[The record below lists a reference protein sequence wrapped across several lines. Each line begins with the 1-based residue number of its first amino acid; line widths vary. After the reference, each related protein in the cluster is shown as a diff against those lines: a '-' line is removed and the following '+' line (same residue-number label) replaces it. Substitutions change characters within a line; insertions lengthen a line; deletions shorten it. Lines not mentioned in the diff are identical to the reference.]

1 MTRENKLA
9 LVIGFGLLLL
19 AGVLLSD
26 HLSNDQRLDD
36 DSLQAAETRWVA
48 DPDILHV
55 NQQDHARTDHG
66 STAPGTIAATEASR
80 VQEPPRTRN
89 RNTPA
94 PVPTREAEDRIVMG
108 NSQSRSGTDAGTRA
122 PDRTPSQRT
131 HIVRKGDSLSSIS
144 QKFYGTSAHWKRIQ
158 RANDLANPSQM
169 GVGIR
174 LIIPDLTD
182 GGGNQTRVATQNTR
196 PRTTIVRDG
205 ENLSDIAKRELGN
218 QNLWAVIWNANK
230 DSLPDPDVLRV
241 GMTLRIPVVTAG
253 N

>member
-36 DSLQAAETRWVA
+36 DPLQAAETRWVA

-55 NQQDHARTDHG
+55 NPQGHDSANPVA
-66 STAPGTIAATEASR
+66 TAPTTLASTDSSQ

-89 RNTPA
+89 HRSPA
-94 PVPTREAEDRIVMG
+94 PVSTRNSENRIVMG
-108 NSQSRSGTDAGTRA
+108 NSQPRAGTTSGTREPGNAPTHRA
-122 PDRTPSQRT
+122 

-144 QKFYGTSAHWKRIQ
+144 QKFYGTTAHWKRIQ
-158 RANDLANPSQM
+158 RENKLADPSQM

-174 LIIPDLTD
+174 LLIPNLTE
-182 GGGNQTRVATQNTR
+182 GTGNQARVAAGNAR
-196 PRTTIVRDG
+196 PQTTVVRDG

-218 QNLWAVIWNANK
+218 QNLWTLIWNANK
-230 DSLPDPDVLRV
+230 DILSDPDVLRV
-241 GMTLRIPVVTAG
+241 GMTLRIPVVTAQ